1 MLINLPLISVNGVL
15 DAAISPLDRG
25 FAYGDGVFETCRYS
39 KGSIPLWDC
48 HRERLMRS
56 AARLQIPL
64 DEQLLNQYLASMMAH
79 LNDGGVSS
87 AVVKITLTRG
97 VGGRGYRLPDQVE
110 PTYCIGVFSGNQLH
124 TEQYCKGV
132 SVRICDLRLAQAPA
146 LAGMKHLNRL
156 EHILARAEWRDE
168 FAEGLLLDTQ
178 GRVIEATVSNLFA
191 VKNNQLY
198 TPDLSA
204 SGVAGIMRQSILEK
218 LAALLGLVCHIVDM
232 DLDFLCAADEMFLC
246 NSVYG
251 IWPINTL
258 IDGRQGI
265 IVSQHSYTSH
275 QITRALQQQLSRLLG
290 E

>member
-1 MLINLPLISVNGVL
+1 MPINFPLLSVNGVL
-15 DAAISPLDRG
+15 DATISPLDRG

-39 KGSIPLWDC
+39 KGTIPLWDY
-48 HRERLMRS
+48 HRERLVRS

-64 DEQLLNQYLASMMAH
+64 DECLLHQYLDSMLGC
-79 LNDGGVSS
+79 LNDADVTS

-97 VGGRGYRLPDQVE
+97 VGGRGYRLPDQIA
-110 PTYCIGVFSGNQLH
+110 PTYCIGVFSGNELQ
-124 TEQYCKGV
+124 TEQYRKGV
-132 SVRICDLRLAQAPA
+132 NVRICDLRLAQAPA

-168 FAEGLLLDTQ
+168 YAEGLLLDAQ
-178 GRVIEATVSNLFA
+178 GRVIEATVSNVFA

-204 SGVAGIMRQSILEK
+204 AGVAGIMRQTILEK
-218 LAALLGLVCHIVDM
+218 LAPALGLVCHIVDM
-232 DLDFLCAADEMFLC
+232 ELNFLHAADEMFLS

-251 IWPINTL
+251 IWPVNAL
-258 IDGRQGI
+258 VDERQSN
-265 IVSQHSYTSH
+265 VVNQQSYTDD
-275 QITRALQQQLSRLLG
+275 QITRALQQQLARLMG